1 MTQMAVD
8 SAAMKGGALW
18 MLCREEEWAQGRP
31 VLLTDGTHEGTS
43 EGISDVLFLACK
55 LDLS

>member
-1 MTQMAVD
+1 
-8 SAAMKGGALW
+8 MKGGALW